1 MGGWRRW
8 WWVECCPPYSRA
20 WAKGLGSVFRTD
32 VSVVRLAC
40 TKLSELRAVADR
52 SATLAYFAD
61 VFTPE
66 TWSAFVADGGRVTA
80 FSRSSMSRGA
90 GKVRGGD
97 RFVCYLKGK
106 FAFIGALEAQ
116 AEAFVGDDAI
126 WGTDSFPVRVP
137 VQPLALFSPESA
149 LPISS
154 LEGKLSFYGQGMP
167 RSLIPAYFQGSP
179 RALLDQ
185 DGQAIWRAILA
196 HEDGVRSMLPR
207 GAAASDE
214 VAEVTV
220 AGPRHAETQALL
232 AEIGLA
238 TGCSVWLPRA
248 DRLAVGRVN
257 AALPDRLLPEL
268 PFLFG
273 GRAQQVVQNIDA
285 IWLHG
290 STVVAAFEVEN
301 TTSIYSG
308 LLRMSDLVALMPN
321 INFPMFIV
329 APESRRSAVKDEVT
343 RPTFA
348 ALNVPLNQKCGYIA
362 SEELQRK
369 RATLGDDMLR
379 HTRPEFINDL
389 AEHF

>member
-1 MGGWRRW
+1 M
-8 WWVECCPPYSRA
+8 
-20 WAKGLGSVFRTD
+20 
-32 VSVVRLAC
+32 
-40 TKLSELRAVADR
+40 
-52 SATLAYFAD
+52 
-61 VFTPE
+61 
-66 TWSAFVADGGRVTA
+66 
-80 FSRSSMSRGA
+80 
-90 GKVRGGD
+90 
-97 RFVCYLKGK
+97 CYLKGK